1 MVKLLKEATMREIA
15 ISVFKA
21 QCLAILEGVRRSHE
35 PICVTR
41 FGVPVAQVSALEPS
55 TAKRR
60 LGSMVG
66 TAQIV
71 GDIISPIS
79 DPSDWNVLKP

>member
-1 MVKLLKEATMREIA
+1 MVKLLEEATMKEIA

-35 PICVTR
+35 PISVTR
-41 FGVPVAQVSALEPS
+41 FGVPVAQILPPLPS

-71 GDIISPIS
+71 GDIISPVS
-79 DPSDWNVLKP
+79 DASDWEVLKP